1 LTPRRIVWIVI
12 VFLTMLLVSAGIV
25 ATLVGTDSGTR
36 WLLAR
41 AKPYL
46 PAQLDTGAVSGSL
59 LGGIETR
66 NLRWSDDSIIVSVGE
81 LRFSIAL
88 RPLFSRR
95 IEIDALDANRIDVTL
110 IESEEPPARDQ
121 PIEIDLP
128 LTIVSKAASIRAITV
143 TRADFNRNI
152 DEIDLVGQLEGSAL
166 TLSRFVLRSDW
177 LNVDIAGSAG
187 LEAPY
192 PAELRTQWS
201 WTANAERAFAGT
213 LEVSGS
219 SERYEVAHAL
229 EIPVEL
235 DTEGTVV
242 ISSGDIRGDLTN
254 RWQDLRVT
262 AGDNVVTSPRGILHI
277 EGTPDDYRVSADTLV
292 QFADWPDGDIEL
304 EGEGN
309 LDGLRVDNVIIETEV
324 GRLRANGDVLWTPEP
339 AWDLVFDASGLDPS
353 FATEVM
359 TGSLDAAGRTA
370 GSIRADG
377 PEFEID
383 VERVVGTLNDHP
395 VDGELAVS
403 LAGST
408 VMLNNAAVSVGGNH
422 IIAAGRVREDIDLNV
437 RLHVPSIENIVSDA
451 SGALEGDVRIRGTIG
466 DLSVSGGVTAA
477 SLTWRD
483 FAAGALRASG
493 ELAQTGIVDA
503 TFETSELRY
512 RDNVAESVSARIA
525 GRSDSHTIRASI
537 KAPGNDLSFA
547 AQGGL
552 DEQSWNG
559 QIDSL
564 SLQSEVLGDWSLE
577 QPTDLQLSP
586 TTAALAEACLAAAAF
601 DGKACAALAYADAA
615 PLDFDVVLEGLP
627 LTALPLSVPAG
638 VNITGAVFGHAR
650 GQLDKQRLNSTASL
664 EIRNASFA
672 TEYEGEIISATLEQA
687 VANATVT
694 DNRLD
699 AELRI
704 HLSDDYGD
712 MEGQVNVADIFDTN
726 SALAGNVE
734 IDVEDLSIFP
744 ILLPSITDTMGRI
757 EGSIAI
763 NGAPANPQFLGVVA
777 LRDGAFAVR
786 RAGISVTD
794 VDLELRQL
802 ESGRLGLAG
811 RAKSGDGEIAIS
823 GSSEIVA
830 GSELRAQLDLAG
842 ENFELIRLPDWRV
855 AASPKIRMTMN
866 NQNTVVSGD
875 ILIPTADITVRSV
888 PETATQTS
896 PDAIVH
902 RADAAEEVAR
912 RRIDVDVR
920 ARLGNAVQVSAFG
933 LTTGL
938 EGDVRIK
945 GGTHA
950 PYVGAGRVQLR
961 EGRYK
966 AYGQELTIER
976 GELIFNGPLSNPNL
990 DVRAVRQTK
999 DVVAGVQLSGTPQ
1012 QLSSTV
1018 FSEPPLSEAEALS
1031 YLLTGR
1037 PLAGASAGEGEMLNK
1052 AAFALGLSGAGKI
1065 ASQIGNVVGLDTLS
1079 VEGGAEEGTIVAGKQ
1094 VGERL
1099 FIEYGY
1105 GLVNS
1110 LGRILFRYQLNDRLV
1125 VETTSGVVNTVD
1137 LVYSRKKQ

>member
-1 LTPRRIVWIVI
+1 MTPRRIVWIAI
-12 VFLTMLLVSAGIV
+12 VFLTMLLASAGIV
-25 ATLVGTDSGTR
+25 AILVGTDSGTR

-41 AKPYL
+41 AQPYM
-46 PAQLDTGAVSGSL
+46 PAQLDTGTVSGSL

-66 NLRWSDDSIIVSVGE
+66 NLRWTDDTIIVSVRE

-95 IEIDALDANRIDVTL
+95 IEIDALDAGQIDITS
-110 IESEEPPARDQ
+110 IESEEPATRDQ
-121 PIEIDLP
+121 PIEVDLP
-128 LTIVSKAASIRAITV
+128 LTIVSKAASLREVTV
-143 TRADFNRNI
+143 TRADFIRNI
-152 DEIDLVGQLEGSAL
+152 DEIELVGQLEGSAL

-177 LNVDIAGSAG
+177 LNVDIAGTAG
-187 LEAPY
+187 LKVPY
-192 PAELRTQWS
+192 PAELRTQWR
-201 WTANAERAFAGT
+201 WTANAEGAFAGH

-219 SERYEVAHAL
+219 SDRYEVEHAL
-229 EIPVEL
+229 EAPVQL
-235 DTEGTVV
+235 DTEGAVA
-242 ISSGDIRGDLTN
+242 IRNGEIWADLMH
-254 RWQDLRVT
+254 RWQDLRVA
-262 AGDNVVTSPRGILHI
+262 AGGNVITSPLGNLRI
-277 EGTPDDYRVSADTLV
+277 EGTLDSYRVSADTLV
-292 QFADWPDGDIEL
+292 QFADLPDGDVEL

-309 LDGLRVDNVIIETEV
+309 LAGLRVDNVIIETES

-353 FATEVM
+353 LATEVLA
-359 TGSLDAAGRTA
+359 GSLDAAGRTA
-370 GSIRADG
+370 GSVRAGG
-377 PEFEID
+377 PEFAVD
-383 VERVVGTLNDHP
+383 VERMVGTLNDHP

-408 VMLNNAAVSVGGNH
+408 VMLSNAAVSIGGNH
-422 IIAAGRVREDIDLNV
+422 IVAAGRVREDIDLNV
-437 RLHVPSIENIVSDA
+437 RLRLPTIENIVSEA

-466 DLSVSGGVTAA
+466 DLSVSGGVSGS
-477 SLTWRD
+477 SLLWRD
-483 FAAGALRASG
+483 FAAGTFRASG
-493 ELAQTGIVDA
+493 ELAQTGTVDA
-503 TFETSELRY
+503 TIETSEFRY
-512 RDNVAESVSARIA
+512 GDRVAERVAVNIA
-525 GRSDSHTIRASI
+525 GRGDSHTIQAGIQAS
-537 KAPGNDLSFA
+537 GDELSIA
-547 AQGGL
+547 AKGGL
-552 DEQSWNG
+552 DEQSWSG

-577 QPTDLQLSP
+577 QSTDLRISP

-601 DGKACAALAYADAA
+601 DGKVCAALAYADAV

-650 GQLDKQRLNSTASL
+650 GQLDAKQLNSTASL
-664 EIRNASFA
+664 EIRNASFSA
-672 TEYEGEIISATLEQA
+672 EYEGETVSAALEQA

-694 DNRLD
+694 DNRVD

-734 IDVEDLSIFP
+734 VDVEDLSIFP
-744 ILLPSITDTMGRI
+744 ILLPSITDTTGRI

-763 NGAPANPQFLGVVA
+763 NGALANPQFLGVVA
-777 LRDGAFAVR
+777 LRDGAFTVR

-802 ESGRLGLAG
+802 ESGRLGLSG
-811 RAKSGDGEIAIS
+811 RAKSGEGEIAIE
-823 GSSEIVA
+823 GSSESVA
-830 GSELRAQLDLAG
+830 GTELRARLDVSG

-866 NQNTVVSGD
+866 DQNTVVSGD
-875 ILIPTADITVRSV
+875 ILIPTADITVRAV

-902 RADAAEEVAR
+902 RADAAEELTR

-920 ARLGNAVQVSAFG
+920 ARLGNAVRVSAFG

-938 EGDVRIK
+938 GGDVNIK

-990 DVRAVRQTK
+990 DVRAVRQTR
-999 DVVAGVQLSGTPQ
+999 DVVAGVQLSGTPR

-1065 ASQIGNVVGLDTLS
+1065 ASQVGNVVGLDTLS

-1094 VGERL
+1094 VGTRL